1 MKTPDDAHIDMLRR
15 LPPQRLRELL
25 STLSDEEAACLY
37 YHWPLWARP
46 SQRVPPGED
55 WKTWLILTGRG
66 WGKGLSN
73 LTPIATPSGW
83 TTMGEL
89 SCGDRVF
96 DEAGKPCH
104 VTAVFD
110 QPLQPVYRVTFS
122 DGSYLDADGPHRW
135 RTWTHAERKAFLRS
149 IREADTSRPP
159 ENWPEWRSGGH
170 ATSHED
176 SLGPQI
182 RTTLEIRD
190 TLTYGK
196 RGDLNHSIP
205 VTLPL
210 DLPPVDFSGYDPW
223 AVGYWLGNGTRAR
236 HDICGH
242 LHDLPHIAER
252 IPLHNP
258 QRQKDDLAF
267 RAVCPTLQ
275 GIHKVCPNRL
285 MPRKWLRGSI
295 TQRLALLQGLMDS
308 DGFCDVGGTV
318 EFCSTDK
325 HLADDVFELAVTLG
339 QKPVLLKGRSKL
351 NGVDYGEKWRVKW
364 TPTIKVFALPRKS
377 SRLRLDGKS
386 QAHRNHH
393 RMIVSVEQVSG
404 EPTRCITVDSPNS
417 MFLAG
422 RTLIPTSNTR
432 TGAETVRHWVESG
445 TASRIALIAP
455 SAADARDVMVE
466 GESGI
471 LAVSPPWFYPT
482 FTASK
487 RRLTWPNGAI
497 ATIYSAE
504 DPDQLRGPQH
514 DGGFCFTLNN
524 QVLTSSGPL
533 PINQVST
540 AHQVI
545 TPYGPKRVLNSSYT
559 RHAAT
564 VAVRFD
570 NGAHIE
576 GTADHPIAT
585 PEGWVPLG
593 HLKQGDKVL
602 CSPRRLHTEAGY
614 TISSMMDTTNGDFGS
629 GSEKKVQRGEEKK
642 LRSPHVISIA
652 TYISTKL
659 GRFVKDTLF
668 TISTATPK
676 TITRA
681 ILNVFRKASIP
692 GFICWEILLQI
703 KRKLLKLSKDFTNP
717 LQFILETV
725 SSVESLSLTSECQV
739 RQKCIVPSNV
749 DGKKSELDT
758 TVILH
763 VQSSDILQPVY
774 NLTVEGGV
782 FFANGILVHNCDELC
797 AWAYPETW
805 DLYQFGLRLGRNP
818 RTIVTTTPKPVKL
831 LRDLVND
838 PTTKVTVGSSYE
850 NRDNLAPTFFHKIVS
865 QYEGTRLGRQELH
878 AEIINLEEEG
888 IIQRSWFKLYS
899 ATKALP
905 EFNYIIMSLDTAF
918 SDDNLPDGRRKK
930 ETDPTACTVWG
941 LFKPLNSPYCVMLLD
956 AWAERLAYPD
966 LRRRIPEEFR
976 FSYGDPP
983 HRPDVALIEAKGSGI
998 SLRQDLQRA
1007 GLPCR
1012 PYNPGHDDKVMRLHA
1027 VSHIVYHGRVYI
1039 PESKSRPG
1047 QFASWAE
1054 PFVSQVC
1061 TFPNDEHDDYVDCL
1075 SQILALVRDEGYIDF
1090 DTPPE
1095 EETDYYE
1102 PTPPTERRNP
1112 YATVK

>member
-1 MKTPDDAHIDMLRR
+1 MKTPDDAHIDLLRR

-66 WGKGLSN
+66 WGK
-73 LTPIATPSGW
+73 
-83 TTMGEL
+83 
-89 SCGDRVF
+89 
-96 DEAGKPCH
+96 
-104 VTAVFD
+104 
-110 QPLQPVYRVTFS
+110 
-122 DGSYLDADGPHRW
+122 
-135 RTWTHAERKAFLRS
+135 
-149 IREADTSRPP
+149 
-159 ENWPEWRSGGH
+159 
-170 ATSHED
+170 
-176 SLGPQI
+176 
-182 RTTLEIRD
+182 
-190 TLTYGK
+190 
-196 RGDLNHSIP
+196 
-205 VTLPL
+205 
-210 DLPPVDFSGYDPW
+210 
-223 AVGYWLGNGTRAR
+223 
-236 HDICGH
+236 
-242 LHDLPHIAER
+242 
-252 IPLHNP
+252 
-258 QRQKDDLAF
+258 
-267 RAVCPTLQ
+267 
-275 GIHKVCPNRL
+275 
-285 MPRKWLRGSI
+285 
-295 TQRLALLQGLMDS
+295 
-308 DGFCDVGGTV
+308 
-318 EFCSTDK
+318 
-325 HLADDVFELAVTLG
+325 
-339 QKPVLLKGRSKL
+339 
-351 NGVDYGEKWRVKW
+351 
-364 TPTIKVFALPRKS
+364 
-377 SRLRLDGKS
+377 
-386 QAHRNHH
+386 
-393 RMIVSVEQVSG
+393 
-404 EPTRCITVDSPNS
+404 
-417 MFLAG
+417 
-422 RTLIPTSNTR
+422 TR

-445 TASRIALIAP
+445 IAGRIALIAP

-514 DGGFCFTLNN
+514 DGGF
-524 QVLTSSGPL
+524 
-533 PINQVST
+533 
-540 AHQVI
+540 
-545 TPYGPKRVLNSSYT
+545 
-559 RHAAT
+559 
-564 VAVRFD
+564 
-570 NGAHIE
+570 
-576 GTADHPIAT
+576 
-585 PEGWVPLG
+585 
-593 HLKQGDKVL
+593 
-602 CSPRRLHTEAGY
+602 
-614 TISSMMDTTNGDFGS
+614 
-629 GSEKKVQRGEEKK
+629 
-642 LRSPHVISIA
+642 
-652 TYISTKL
+652 
-659 GRFVKDTLF
+659 
-668 TISTATPK
+668 
-676 TITRA
+676 
-681 ILNVFRKASIP
+681 
-692 GFICWEILLQI
+692 
-703 KRKLLKLSKDFTNP
+703 
-717 LQFILETV
+717 
-725 SSVESLSLTSECQV
+725 
-739 RQKCIVPSNV
+739 
-749 DGKKSELDT
+749 
-758 TVILH
+758 
-763 VQSSDILQPVY
+763 
-774 NLTVEGGV
+774 
-782 FFANGILVHNCDELC
+782 CDELC

-930 ETDPTACTVWG
+930 ETDPTARTVWG
-941 LFKPLNSPYCVMLLD
+941 LFKPLNRPYCVMLLD

-966 LRRRIPEEFR
+966 LWRRIPEEFR